1 MSKSKCETLFEVSR
15 HSLLQTILKGFRS
28 QIGLKLGEKKERK
41 KKISSTLTVNK
52 RKHGEKGEGKLYL
65 YRSIATVVNLVYL
78 VLAEEMKVY
87 KKELVKNILKTNMV

>member
-1 MSKSKCETLFEVSR
+1 M
-15 HSLLQTILKGFRS
+15 LQTILKGFRS
-28 QIGLKLGEKKERK
+28 QIGLKLGKKKKKKE
-41 KKISSTLTVNK
+41 KISSTLTVNK